1 MSAAPEQVDFGAE
14 TVSAPEKTRRVGE
27 VFARAAP
34 HYDRMNDILSLGA
47 HRLWKRAT
55 VTMAGL
61 RPGFAVLDWACGS
74 GDIARLA
81 LPKIR
86 PGGRIVAADIGAQM
100 LDLAR
105 TRLGDEAGIEFA
117 LCDAEK
123 MPFADG
129 VFDRVFCAFGL
140 RNVADRRRALA
151 ESARVVAP
159 TGECLF
165 LEFAPPRGIV
175 APAARFMLRRWLPW
189 AGEIAA
195 ADAAGYR
202 YLGESIER
210 FWPPAVLRDELRAA
224 SFRRVRLHF
233 FGGGLVC
240 LARARFY

>member
-1 MSAAPEQVDFGAE
+1 MNAAPDAVDFGAE
-14 TVSAPEKTRRVGE
+14 TVSAREKARRVGE

-34 HYDRMNDILSLGA
+34 HYDRMNDALSLGA

-61 RPGFAVLDWACGS
+61 RPGFAALDWACGS

-86 PGGRIVAADIGAQM
+86 PGGRLVAADIGAPM

-105 TRLGDEAGIEFA
+105 KRLDGEDGIEFA
-117 LCDAEK
+117 LCDAER

-140 RNVADRRRALA
+140 RNVADRPRALA

-159 TGECLF
+159 DGECLF
-165 LEFAPPRGIV
+165 LEFSPPRGFA
-175 APAARFMLRRWLPW
+175 APATRFALRRLLPW
-189 AGEIAA
+189 AGAVLA
-195 ADAAGYR
+195 DDAAGYR

-210 FWPPAVLRDELRAA
+210 FWPPAKLRAA
-224 SFRRVRLHF
+224 LRAAGFRRVRLHF

-240 LARARFY
+240 LARARRH